1 MAARRQSREERL
13 RKQREYQSAYRKR
26 MKGARAPDR
35 DVIAQAFLYHAVAR
49 SLGQGRAEQRLMRVL
64 DGVEEFLV
72 KMGFDPQATRLAIN
86 NLLDRYEAGW
96 TFQRKLHLLQAADD
110 VDAGGGQGGGR

>member
-1 MAARRQSREERL
+1 MATRRQSREERL
-13 RKQREYQSAYRKR
+13 RKQREYQSDYRKR
-26 MKGARAPDR
+26 MKGAKAPDR

-72 KMGFDPQATRLAIN
+72 GMGFDPDATRLAIN
-86 NLLDRYEAGW
+86 SLLDRYEAGW
-96 TFQRKLHLLQAADD
+96 TFQRKLHLLLVAEGEASGEQD
-110 VDAGGGQGGGR
+110 GGR